1 MCTHPIVFYHS
12 LLMYHVHYVNHAP
25 SRYQLCCPIHMCAL
39 NARLSYPHKCFHVYH
54 NLLFLKNIT
63 PLFFLPFSPPFA
75 FLHFLYC
82 NIYFY
87 DNSKSNKNRT
97 LPDWLGGT
105 LFIYSRPYRSLEHP
119 NTQVIFPWRSGMQLH
134 ARHLLPAPPLV
145 GPR

>member
-1 MCTHPIVFYHS
+1 
-12 LLMYHVHYVNHAP
+12 MYHVHYVNHAP

-82 NIYFY
+82 NIYLY

-105 LFIYSRPYRSLEHP
+105 LFIYSRPYRSLERPHTP
-119 NTQVIFPWRSGMQLH
+119 VLFPYRSGGPLR
-134 ARHLLPAPPLV
+134 ARHLPPAPPLV
-145 GPR
+145 GRRYI

>member
-1 MCTHPIVFYHS
+1 MSKHPCAMSANLNELPCSGGRALHVHTSHRFYHS

-25 SRYQLCCPIHMCAL
+25 SHYQLCCPIHMCC
-39 NARLSYPHKCFHVYH
+39 ARLSYPHKCFHVYH

-97 LPDWLGGT
+97 LPDWLGGHT
-105 LFIYSRPYRSLEHP
+105 ILFI
-119 NTQVIFPWRSGMQLH
+119 
-134 ARHLLPAPPLV
+134 V
-145 GPR
+145 GFAAHSNIQILR

>member
-1 MCTHPIVFYHS
+1 MGEIVKNFKAQGRKATHHSYIDLTSHNNSFTTRTHPIVFYHS

-97 LPDWLGGT
+97 LPDWLGGI
-105 LFIYSRPYRSLEHP
+105 LSYL
-119 NTQVIFPWRSGMQLH
+119 
-134 ARHLLPAPPLV
+134 
-145 GPR
+145 